1 MSLKDLLPPDTY
13 EELQSEAAA
22 NSDATST
29 ERATETIAEAGN
41 NQGIMVRCPTC
52 HKLVPYSSSNPF
64 RPFCSERC
72 KLIDLGAWASDE
84 RSVPGD
90 SVTEEDG
97 YMLDGQDVPRR

>member
-90 SVTEEDG
+90 NVTEEDA

>member
-22 NSDATST
+22 HSAATST
-29 ERATETIAEAGN
+29 EGATETTAEASN
-41 NQGIMVRCPTC
+41 TQGIMVRCPTC

-90 SVTEEDG
+90 SVSEEDA
-97 YMLDGQDVPRR
+97 YILDDQDIPRR